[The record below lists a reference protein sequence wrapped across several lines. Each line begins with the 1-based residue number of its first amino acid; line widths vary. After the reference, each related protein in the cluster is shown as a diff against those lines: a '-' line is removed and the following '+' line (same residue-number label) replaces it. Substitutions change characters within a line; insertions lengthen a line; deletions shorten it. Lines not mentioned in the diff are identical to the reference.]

1 MIQRQQTLWLLLAT
15 IGAILSFR
23 FPFYTGSP
31 VDNPNATEIIDAAQ
45 NFFLIVTTGSS
56 AILSLVTI
64 FLFKDRK
71 LQIRLCLI
79 GLAISIL
86 ILVFYFLEI
95 KKLNGTPSLYALLV
109 LVIPI
114 SYFMAFRGI
123 RADQK
128 LVRSLD
134 KLR

>member
-15 IGAILSFR
+15 VCAFLSYQ
-23 FPFYTGSP
+23 FPFYTGTNIEP
-31 VDNPNATEIIDAAQ
+31 PNQQVDIDGGKSL
-45 NFFLIVTTGSS
+45 FLLVFTGASM
-56 AILSLVTI
+56 ILSLVTI

-71 LQIRLCLI
+71 LQIRLCLV
-79 GLAISIL
+79 GLALSVL
-86 ILVFYFLEI
+86 LLLFYYLEI
-95 KKLNGTPSLYALLV
+95 KQVKGTFSLSALLV
-109 LVIPI
+109 LAIPI
-114 SYFMAFRGI
+114 SFFMAFRGI

>member
-15 IGAILSFR
+15 VCAFLSYQ
-23 FPFYTGSP
+23 FPFYTGTNIEP
-31 VDNPNATEIIDAAQ
+31 PNQQVDIDGGKSL
-45 NFFLIVTTGSS
+45 FLLVFTGASM
-56 AILSLVTI
+56 ILSLVTI

-71 LQIRLCLI
+71 LQIRLCLV
-79 GLAISIL
+79 GVALSVL
-86 ILVFYFLEI
+86 LLLFYYLEI
-95 KKLNGTPSLYALLV
+95 KQVKGTFSLSALLV
-109 LVIPI
+109 LAIPVA
-114 SYFMAFRGI
+114 YFMAFRGI

>member
-15 IGAILSFR
+15 VCAFLSYQFS
-23 FPFYTGSP
+23 FYTGTNIEP
-31 VDNPNATEIIDAAQ
+31 PNEVVVIDGAKNLQLLIFTAA
-45 NFFLIVTTGSS
+45 SM
-56 AILSLVTI
+56 ILSLVTI

-71 LQIRLCLI
+71 LQIRLCLVGI
-79 GLAISIL
+79 AVSIL
-86 ILVFYFLEI
+86 ILLFYWLEI
-95 KKLNGTPSLYALLV
+95 KNVKGTISLTALFALA
-109 LVIPI
+109 IPI

-128 LVRSLD
+128 LVKSLD

>member
-1 MIQRQQTLWLLLAT
+1 MAT
-15 IGAILSFR
+15 VCAFLSYQFS
-23 FPFYTGSP
+23 FYTGTNIEP
-31 VDNPNATEIIDAAQ
+31 PNEQVVIDGAKNLQ
-45 NFFLIVTTGSS
+45 LLIFTGGSM
-56 AILSLVTI
+56 ILSLVTI

-79 GLAISIL
+79 GLALSIL
-86 ILVFYFLEI
+86 ILLFYFLEI
-95 KKLNGTPSLYALLV
+95 KQVKGAISLTALFTLA
-109 LVIPI
+109 IPI

-128 LVRSLD
+128 LVKSLD

>member
-1 MIQRQQTLWLLLAT
+1 M
-15 IGAILSFR
+15 
-23 FPFYTGSP
+23 
-31 VDNPNATEIIDAAQ
+31 
-45 NFFLIVTTGSS
+45 
-56 AILSLVTI
+56 ILSLVTI

-79 GLAISIL
+79 GIAVSIL
-86 ILVFYFLEI
+86 ILLFYWLEI
-95 KKLNGTPSLYALLV
+95 KNVKGTISLTALFALA
-109 LVIPI
+109 IPV

-128 LVRSLD
+128 LVKSLD